1 MNSKINEVIKL
12 ETGKKYVI
20 LKHAVYKEEN
30 YYIASLLDKNMNPI
44 PDELAFFHEI
54 IFDNKLKVE
63 EVTNIELIKH
73 LYSYMQF

>member
-44 PDELAFFHEI
+44 PD
-54 IFDNKLKVE
+54 
-63 EVTNIELIKH
+63 
-73 LYSYMQF
+73 